1 MFIFYPDR
9 FSAPSKLLKLEAHA
23 VDTAQLLLG
32 PTVLPEGCFHDQELG
47 SGPKPEE
54 YLSTGGIYSVN

>member
-1 MFIFYPDR
+1 M
-9 FSAPSKLLKLEAHA
+9 LELEAHA